1 MVERYLFVLFFFFFS
16 ISISNSTNN
25 IFIVAK
31 VDGKIIT
38 NFDIKKEADY
48 LKTLNPKLLNLEKK
62 RIYDLSKNSLINE
75 IIKKDELSK
84 YVDLKENN
92 EENTLMIN
100 QYLNDLYSK
109 LNIKNEQDLKQLL
122 KSKKTYSI
130 EEVKEKLKIEI
141 LWNQLIYARYGQLVK
156 IDKKDL
162 SEKIEKMKNKRI
174 REFLLKEIVFNK
186 KNNQSLDSLI
196 EEINLSINKNGFDN
210 TANIYSNSNSAKFGG
225 NIGWVGE
232 NRLSEVVFKELDKI
246 EKSNITNVIKVGNNR
261 LILKIEDIRYKDILI
276 NKDEELQ
283 KMIKFETN
291 KQLNQYSRIYFD
303 KTKVNYVINEE

>member
-1 MVERYLFVLFFFFFS
+1 M
-16 ISISNSTNN
+16 
-25 IFIVAK
+25 AK

-130 EEVKEKLKIEI
+130 EEVREKLKIEI

-156 IDKKDL
+156 IDKKIYP
-162 SEKIEKMKNKRI
+162 KK
-174 REFLLKEIVFNK
+174 LKK
-186 KNNQSLDSLI
+186 
-196 EEINLSINKNGFDN
+196 
-210 TANIYSNSNSAKFGG
+210 
-225 NIGWVGE
+225 
-232 NRLSEVVFKELDKI
+232 
-246 EKSNITNVIKVGNNR
+246 
-261 LILKIEDIRYKDILI
+261 
-276 NKDEELQ
+276 
-283 KMIKFETN
+283 
-291 KQLNQYSRIYFD
+291 
-303 KTKVNYVINEE
+303 